1 MKTIINYIASGRSL
15 MVVAAA
21 SIASAATAQSFSAV
35 YDAMPSMTLDQQFS
49 ALNDYQK
56 ANPYFACT
64 YIQLGSVSE
73 KKMIIYDPLRETES
87 IDFWAGNAKLYYG
100 NLKVYYKNGDVR
112 DEFYENL
119 KIPFTGKKVTDED
132 LWAYV
137 NYHAA
142 LCKNYN
148 DTINLIYTAIEQSR
162 VNYNKSIEEFQSIC
176 NDYSDMNDMLL
187 RYDDALGKR
196 LANLKGHSDECF
208 KQFDE
213 YKRLTKIYP
222 LANYRQIYEKV
233 PIETFRLDG
242 LTNSDFFS
250 NRFNIWDYSAWIDN
264 FYKVFDQQIKPLRQ
278 DVEKIN
284 KAYVSARKDF
294 EAGNVI
300 TSVSCA
306 KPYDEYFSFRLGHF
320 DVGSVV
326 DALFDYQD
334 ATREMLVMAG
344 DSLGRDLGSDLTL
357 VSRKMRRLA
366 NLVQQAQKAADKRQ
380 TLASLVTANSVARFA
395 DFFRAQYGGEQGLN
409 KFIANDDAY
418 CQRIIDQM
426 SDATA
431 SYIARVNSAT
441 TQAVDTYST
450 ASSAAAPSVP
460 LWVSLDPSALT
471 SKYVSTHVS
480 RGPNGG
486 IAATSGYLKANA
498 QSWFVA
504 GITPNGATQWLLKLS
519 GVNQVTRLSAL
530 SEGVMAAALRQLRP
544 VIIYVDANGKEAAA
558 VSTDSEIIDF
568 MDRDGV
574 SGNIFWTEG
583 NDQNAPSL
591 SMAAEGAA
599 VKSWT
604 APLTGLAKAMQVSVV
619 ADGFVVSGL
628 TSAGDFAT
636 VRVSSDGMASDPV
649 TLTSAVADV
658 IATQRVSSSV
668 MSALVETTSGSHKYV
683 SYEIK

>member
-1 MKTIINYIASGRSL
+1 MA
-15 MVVAAA
+15 VAAA
-21 SIASAATAQSFSAV
+21 SIASAAAAQSFSAV

-49 ALNDYQK
+49 ALANFQK

-87 IDFWAGNAKLYYG
+87 IGFWAGNAKLYYG

-112 DEFYENL
+112 DEYYENI
-119 KIPFTGKKVTDED
+119 KIPFAGKKVTDDD

-137 NYHAA
+137 NHHLN

-148 DTINLIYTAIEQSR
+148 DTITLIYTAIEQSR

-187 RYDDALGKR
+187 RYDDALAKR
-196 LANLKGHSDECF
+196 LASLKSHSDECF
-208 KQFDE
+208 RQFDE

-250 NRFNIWDYSAWIDN
+250 NRFNIWDYSAWIEN
-264 FYKVFDQQIKPLRQ
+264 FNNVFNQQIKPLRQ
-278 DVEKIN
+278 DVERIN
-284 KAYVSARKDF
+284 KAYVAARKDF
-294 EAGNVI
+294 ESGKVL
-300 TSVSCA
+300 TSASYA

-320 DVGSVV
+320 DVGSIV

-344 DSLGRDLGSDLTL
+344 DSLGRDLGTDLTL

-366 NLVQQAQKAADKRQ
+366 NLTQLAQTAADKRQ
-380 TLASLVTANSVARFA
+380 TLASLVSANSVARFT
-395 DFFRAQYGGEQGLN
+395 DFFRAQYGGEQGLS

-418 CQRIIDQM
+418 CQGIIDQM

-431 SYIARVNSAT
+431 SYIARVNSAA

-460 LWVSLDPSALT
+460 LWITLDPSTLT
-471 SKYVSTHVS
+471 SKYVSTQVS

-486 IAATSGYLKANA
+486 IAAVSGHQKANA

-504 GITPNGATQWLLKLS
+504 GITPAGATQWLLKLS

-530 SEGVMAAALRQLRP
+530 ADGVMAAALRQLKP
-544 VIIYVDANGKEAAA
+544 VIIYIDANGKEAAA

-574 SGNIFWTEG
+574 TGNIFWTEG

-599 VKSWT
+599 AKSWS

-628 TSAGDFAT
+628 TPAGEFAT
-636 VRVSSDGMASDPV
+636 VRVSSDGMASDPAI
-649 TLTSAVADV
+649 LTPGVADV
-658 IATQRVSSSV
+658 IATQRVSSSQ
-668 MSALVETTSGSHKYV
+668 MSALVETASGSHKYV

>member
-1 MKTIINYIASGRSL
+1 MA
-15 MVVAAA
+15 VAAA
-21 SIASAATAQSFSAV
+21 SLTSVVTAQSFSTV

-49 ALNDYQK
+49 ALVNFQK

-87 IDFWAGNAKLYYG
+87 ISYWAGNAKLYYG

-112 DEFYENL
+112 DEYYENL
-119 KIPFTGKKVTDED
+119 KIPFAGKKVTDD
-132 LWAYV
+132 DMWAYV
-137 NYHAA
+137 NHHAN

-148 DTINLIYTAIEQSR
+148 DTITLIYTAIEQSR

-187 RYDDALGKR
+187 RYDDALANR

-208 KQFDE
+208 RQFDE

-264 FYKVFDQQIKPLRQ
+264 FNNVFNKQIKPLRQ
-278 DVEKIN
+278 DVERIN

-294 EAGNVI
+294 EAGKVL
-300 TSVSCA
+300 TPTSCA

-320 DVGSVV
+320 DVGSIV

-366 NLVQQAQKAADKRQ
+366 NLTQQAQKAADKRQ

-409 KFIANDDAY
+409 KFIANDEAY
-418 CQRIIDQM
+418 CSGIIDQM
-426 SDATA
+426 SNATA
-431 SYIARVNSAT
+431 SYIARVNSAA

-460 LWVSLDPSALT
+460 LWITLDPSALT

-486 IAATSGYLKANA
+486 IAATAGHLKANA

-504 GITPNGATQWLLKLS
+504 GITPAGATQWLLKLN

-530 SEGVMAAALRQLRP
+530 AEGVMAAALRQLKP
-544 VIIYVDANGKEAAA
+544 VVIYIDANGKEAAA

-583 NDQNAPSL
+583 NDQNSPVL
-591 SMAAEGAA
+591 STAAEGATT
-599 VKSWT
+599 KSWS

-628 TSAGDFAT
+628 TPAGEFAT
-636 VRVSSDGMASDPV
+636 VRVSADGMASDP
-649 TLTSAVADV
+649 TILTPGVADV
-658 IATQRVSSSV
+658 IATQRVSSSQ

-683 SYEIK
+683 SYEVK

>member
-1 MKTIINYIASGRSL
+1 

-49 ALNDYQK
+49 ALNDFQK

-250 NRFNIWDYSAWIDN
+250 NRFNIWDYSTWIDN
-264 FYKVFDQQIKPLRQ
+264 FYKVFNQQIKPLRQ

-628 TSAGDFAT
+628 TPAGDFAT

>member
-1 MKTIINYIASGRSL
+1 

-264 FYKVFDQQIKPLRQ
+264 FYKVFNQQIKPLRQ

-599 VKSWT
+599 VKNWT

-628 TSAGDFAT
+628 TPAGDFAT

>member
-1 MKTIINYIASGRSL
+1 

>member
-1 MKTIINYIASGRSL
+1 

-49 ALNDYQK
+49 ALNDFQK

-73 KKMIIYDPLRETES
+73 MKMIIYDPLRETES

-250 NRFNIWDYSAWIDN
+250 NRFNIWDYSTWIDN
-264 FYKVFDQQIKPLRQ
+264 FYKVFNQQIKPLRQ

-380 TLASLVTANSVARFA
+380 TLASLVTTNSVARFA

-583 NDQNAPSL
+583 NDHNAPSL

-628 TSAGDFAT
+628 TPAGDFAT

>member
-1 MKTIINYIASGRSL
+1 

-49 ALNDYQK
+49 ALNDFQK

-73 KKMIIYDPLRETES
+73 MKMIIYDPLRETES

-264 FYKVFDQQIKPLRQ
+264 FYKVFNQQIKPLRQ

-380 TLASLVTANSVARFA
+380 TLASLVTANSIARFA

-583 NDQNAPSL
+583 NDHNAPSL

-628 TSAGDFAT
+628 TTAGDFAT